1 MLFQGDDGRPGLP
14 GHNGRDGPQVRPRS
28 ETACAHTTS
37 TMVAS
42 GCMDVGSHKSPF
54 ALVSQGLPGLPGP
67 KVRTRILMFYHDTE
81 IKQREAREPSPPPP
95 LWTTQT
101 PRGYRGNPQQCLECF
116 YQHTPPSHS
125 RSPFPWRWLS
135 GSY

>member
-42 GCMDVGSHKSPF
+42 GCMDVGSHKSLF
-54 ALVSQGLPGLPGP
+54 ALLLFPRVYPDCPDPRYG
-67 KVRTRILMFYHDTE
+67 
-81 IKQREAREPSPPPP
+81 RES
-95 LWTTQT
+95 
-101 PRGYRGNPQQCLECF
+101 
-116 YQHTPPSHS
+116 
-125 RSPFPWRWLS
+125 
-135 GSY
+135 